1 MSNQPSRSA
10 PLVTMLTIMVGFA
23 LFLAVIYYVY
33 LPRQTGPFTDDGIH
47 TMAQRRKNLEDLRK
61 KQHDQVTHYAWVDQK
76 AGVVQLPLDVAM
88 KLTVE
93 KYTSQK

>member
-1 MSNQPSRSA
+1 
-10 PLVTMLTIMVGFA
+10 MLTIMVGFA

-47 TMAQRRKNLEDLRK
+47 TSDQRKKNLVDLRK
-61 KQHDQVTHYAWVDQK
+61 SQLTTATTYGWVDQK
-76 AGVVQLPLDVAM
+76 TGVVRIPLNQAM

-93 KYTSQK
+93 KYSAGK